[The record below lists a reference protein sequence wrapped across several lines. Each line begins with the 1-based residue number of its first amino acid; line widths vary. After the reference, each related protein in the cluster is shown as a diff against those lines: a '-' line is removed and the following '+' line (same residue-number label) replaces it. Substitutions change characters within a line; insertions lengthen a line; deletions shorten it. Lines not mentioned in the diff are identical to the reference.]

1 MNELIGRSYALQ
13 AFQDETLMDDEDN
26 ETILTDL
33 LCDLMHLC
41 DVERID
47 WSKCVALAQD
57 HYREEVAEEKG
68 QTP

>member
-1 MNELIGRSYALQ
+1 
-13 AFQDETLMDDEDN
+13 MDDEDN